1 MAVSWDE
8 SPSRACRS
16 PPAWLG
22 CPIVKKAL
30 TGAGVSELEVFAFCA
45 VTGFVVAGTVSSFYQ
60 WVTSEQA
67 DFSISRG
74 GATGIVIAVLLSMFG
89 GPFIVVQKV
98 YAGLRAN
105 ELHAVPALFG
115 VAVAGIWS
123 VCAGILFISLL
134 LTA

>member
-1 MAVSWDE
+1 M
-8 SPSRACRS
+8 
-16 PPAWLG
+16 
-22 CPIVKKAL
+22 
-30 TGAGVSELEVFAFCA
+30 GVSELGVFAFCA
-45 VTGFVVAGTVSSFYQ
+45 ATGFVVAGTVSSFYQ

-67 DFSISRG
+67 DFAIARSGMIG
-74 GATGIVIAVLLSMFG
+74 VVIAVLLSMFG

-98 YAGLRAN
+98 FAGLRAN

-123 VCAGILFISLL
+123 VCAGIFFVSLL